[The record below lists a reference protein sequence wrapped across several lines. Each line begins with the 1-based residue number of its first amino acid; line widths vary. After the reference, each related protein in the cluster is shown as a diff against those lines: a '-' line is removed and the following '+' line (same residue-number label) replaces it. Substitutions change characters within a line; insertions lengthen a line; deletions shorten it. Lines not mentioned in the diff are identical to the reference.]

1 MVHFSCTLQ
10 SCREGVAFISPART
24 RGIIHGPSDRI
35 LHKDN
40 VQSIVNDLFDQ
51 ILIASQIQH
60 T

>member
-1 MVHFSCTLQ
+1 M
-10 SCREGVAFISPART
+10 AFISPART
-24 RGIIHGPSDRI
+24 RGIIHGPSDGI